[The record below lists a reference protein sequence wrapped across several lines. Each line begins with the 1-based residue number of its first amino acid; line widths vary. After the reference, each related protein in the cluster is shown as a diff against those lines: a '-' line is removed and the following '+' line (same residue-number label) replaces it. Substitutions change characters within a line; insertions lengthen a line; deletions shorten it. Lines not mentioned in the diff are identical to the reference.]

1 MDDSTYQPVACSF
14 YDELGLRML
23 RGTPCT
29 LAVRADGQTET
40 IQAVIRDVF
49 TEGDAEY
56 VRLGD
61 GRRIRLDHI
70 QRVDDVSA
78 EDDHAASNTC

>member
-1 MDDSTYQPVACSF
+1 MSTDYQPVACGF

-23 RGTPCT
+23 RETPSVLVVAT
-29 LAVRADGQTET
+29 DDETET

-56 VRLGD
+56 VRLDD
-61 GRRIRLDHI
+61 GRRIRLDRI
-70 QRVDDVSA
+70 QRVDDV
-78 EDDHAASNTC
+78 EPSNAH